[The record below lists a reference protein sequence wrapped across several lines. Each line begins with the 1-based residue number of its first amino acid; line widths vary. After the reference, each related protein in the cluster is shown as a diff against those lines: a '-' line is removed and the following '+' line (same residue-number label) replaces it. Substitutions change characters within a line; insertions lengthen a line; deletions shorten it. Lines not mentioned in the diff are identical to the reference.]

1 MQCRVIIGTLALD
14 RVNIMLTMNC
24 EKMINQATTYTKVYF
39 TRCSDSTIIHYVFE
53 NEIMYCDLLWVEYY
67 FFANLLA

>member
-24 EKMINQATTYTKVYF
+24 EKMINQATTYIQKF
-39 TRCSDSTIIHYVFE
+39 TLQGVVIVQLYIIFLK
-53 NEIMYCDLLWVEYY
+53 MKLYCDLLWVEYY

>member
-39 TRCSDSTIIHYVFE
+39 TRCCDSKITLCF
-53 NEIMYCDLLWVEYY
+53 
-67 FFANLLA
+67 